1 MNADAAVDRIVALF
15 ESMVPGDVHRLH
27 AYYRPDAWFK
37 DPFNEVRGLPRVQ
50 RVFAHMFEALEQPRF
65 RVTTR
70 IVQGG
75 ECFLAWEFRFGLRRG
90 RGGKELLVRGGSHL
104 KLADDG
110 RIASHRDYL
119 DAAEEL
125 YEKLPV
131 LGALMRW
138 LKRRAAS

>member
-1 MNADAAVDRIVALF
+1 MNAEVAVDRIVALF
-15 ESMVPGDVHRLH
+15 ESLVPGDVHRLH

-50 RVFAHMFEALEQPRF
+50 RIYAHMFESLEQPRF

-70 IVQGG
+70 IVQGR
-75 ECFLAWEFRFGLRRG
+75 ECFLAWEFRFGLRRP

-104 KLADDG
+104 MLADDG
-110 RIASHRDYL
+110 RIAWHRDYW